1 MQSYSPYQ
9 FAIVRILSGCLV
21 IASGFSALIQAPEG
35 APASMATP
43 LAGLAIVAGISLAAG
58 IYRRASAVFA
68 LVSCALLW
76 FLPLA
81 TADIPDLA
89 VAPIFAAFLVLA
101 TTGGFVTF
109 MPFTS
114 LMLVMFFAQ
123 SGEALRA
130 WPARQNASDA
140 SANLSWRL
148 SSKLVGFA
156 LVTAFVV
163 MPGLLLVASLIN
175 GGDGLLSPHS
185 VAAPWFAR
193 SGAFII
199 CSMLL
204 LIFTGLNL
212 TWLLP
217 PWPQPDP
224 TAKGLPGG
232 QPDYAH
238 PIVFFDGVCNLC
250 NSSVDFLVRADR
262 AKLLRFAPLQG
273 ETAARLL
280 SADAVTGMDTMVFR
294 DARGSLHR
302 RSEAI
307 LRIGVQMGGLWRVGG
322 LGLLIPRGLRD
333 ALYKIIARN
342 RYRWFGKKDSCR
354 MPTSAERAL
363 FLN

>member
-9 FAIVRILSGCLV
+9 FSIARMLSGCL
-21 IASGFSALIQAPEG
+21 ILASGLVTFATTADGKGGDWMPLHLASIPAALLLG
-35 APASMATP
+35 
-43 LAGLAIVAGISLAAG
+43 AG
-58 IYRRASAVFA
+58 IYRRASALFAIISFPGLVF
-68 LVSCALLW
+68 LI
-76 FLPLA
+76 FE
-81 TADIPDLA
+81 
-89 VAPIFAAFLVLA
+89 APMIYDGIAAPMVMPILAAF
-101 TTGGFVTF
+101 F
-109 MPFTS
+109 PFTA
-114 LMLVMFFAQ
+114 LMLVMVFAS
-123 SGEALRA
+123 SGEPLRVFSGKRTA
-130 WPARQNASDA
+130 AVPGE
-140 SANLSWRL
+140 SWTFSPL
-148 SSKLVGFA
+148 LAGFA
-156 LVTAFVV
+156 LASAMISAGLIIASIASPGPEVPSLVPGAVCFAGSRYFAFFAV
-163 MPGLLLVASLIN
+163 GLLA
-175 GGDGLLSPHS
+175 
-185 VAAPWFAR
+185 
-193 SGAFII
+193 
-199 CSMLL
+199 
-204 LIFTGLNL
+204 FTGLNL

-280 SADAVTGMDTMVFR
+280 SADAVTDMDTMVFR
-294 DARGSLHR
+294 DARGGLHR

-307 LRIGVQMGGLWRVGG
+307 LRIGVQMGGLWRVGA

-354 MPTSAERAL
+354 MPTPAERAL
-363 FLN
+363 FLT